1 MYYYIALPIKDS
13 EGETVLIAHL
23 SRHTGQIIG
32 AINRMIRSHRVA
44 YGLSLG
50 VAATI
55 AVLTALTLIHPLRR
69 LTKAAKA
76 YAGGDREFECR
87 IRGRDEIAQL
97 QRAIKSM
104 TEEIE
109 RKNTYNRE
117 FLATAAHE
125 LKTPLAAIQAAAE
138 VLAGGACDK
147 PEARAKFLAN
157 IDFETR
163 RLDRLVGELR
173 ELTRYDAES
182 VRRQSELCDC
192 DRLIEETLE
201 RIIPTLPDEKPR
213 IVLHKSGLKL
223 ALRVVPDQIEQLLAN
238 LLENAVRYTPA
249 QASIEI
255 TLARGENDSAMI
267 VVRDEG
273 CGIEPGLRERV
284 FDQFVTS
291 EARNGGSH
299 GSGLGLTIA
308 RSIVENHGGT
318 ISVSSSPGQGAVFAI
333 NLPLA
338 RRR

>member
-1 MYYYIALPIKDS
+1 
-13 EGETVLIAHL
+13 
-23 SRHTGQIIG
+23 
-32 AINRMIRSHRVA
+32 
-44 YGLSLG
+44 
-50 VAATI
+50 
-55 AVLTALTLIHPLRR
+55 
-69 LTKAAKA
+69 
-76 YAGGDREFECR
+76 
-87 IRGRDEIAQL
+87 
-97 QRAIKSM
+97 
-104 TEEIE
+104 
-109 RKNTYNRE
+109 
-117 FLATAAHE
+117 
-125 LKTPLAAIQAAAE
+125 
-138 VLAGGACDK
+138 
-147 PEARAKFLAN
+147 
-157 IDFETR
+157 
-163 RLDRLVGELR
+163 
-173 ELTRYDAES
+173 
-182 VRRQSELCDC
+182 
-192 DRLIEETLE
+192 
-201 RIIPTLPDEKPR
+201 
-213 IVLHKSGLKL
+213 L

-318 ISVSSSPGQGAVFAI
+318 ISVSSSPGQGAVFTI